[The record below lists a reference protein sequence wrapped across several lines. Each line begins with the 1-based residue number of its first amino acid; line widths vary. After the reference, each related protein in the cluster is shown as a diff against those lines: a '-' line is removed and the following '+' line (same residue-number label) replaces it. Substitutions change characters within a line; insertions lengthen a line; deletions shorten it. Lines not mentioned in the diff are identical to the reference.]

1 MVENDDDDERYY
13 LMDIVTPP
21 PTPYGFD
28 AKDRTVILF
37 IQRIRIPSR
46 QRRSISHSFDVLYLN
61 SLYLIY
67 HFVYLIRKI
76 TFYKWEVAHL
86 TASGQCRK
94 YICDLSFCNEAIVL
108 QIDCPLIKKYLDVEL
123 TVPLNDIRI
132 YDHVQRVLY
141 SRVLVEQ
148 YEKAY
153 VEWHRTQ

>member
-1 MVENDDDDERYY
+1 M
-13 LMDIVTPP
+13 
-21 PTPYGFD
+21 
-28 AKDRTVILF
+28 
-37 IQRIRIPSR
+37 
-46 QRRSISHSFDVLYLN
+46 
-61 SLYLIY
+61 
-67 HFVYLIRKI
+67 
-76 TFYKWEVAHL
+76 